1 MNERM
6 RGRVSRGMKEKY
18 ACLCDRER
26 CAHVRLHMCVG
37 VRVRAFVRVS
47 VKGSCLL
54 ECETSS

>member
-37 VRVRAFVRVS
+37 VRAFVRVS